1 MGKEPKYKE
10 IYHFF
15 RKQIREGEIKADE
28 PLPQE
33 PEIISMFGAS
43 HMTVNKAMTLLA
55 QQGYIRRVPG
65 YGTFACKDYKVAVQS
80 SQMQK
85 EGINQIIL
93 KTGMTP
99 RTELVSYKIRKGK
112 EIPEIAG
119 ILKTED
125 EQFIHEIIR
134 LKYGN
139 ERLICVTKAYLAQ
152 KLLPVVD
159 VTRLESSLDEYV
171 NDMGIHKTDG
181 YSELQACLPN
191 EDLVPFYGTD
201 HIALMHQRIMWNVDS
216 VPFELTDNYFDGEL
230 ITITNPRRME
240 ITPGRE
246 N

>member
-10 IYHFF
+10 IYHYF
-15 RKQIREGEIKADE
+15 RQQIREGKIKTDE

-33 PEIISMFGAS
+33 PDIISMFDAS

-55 QQGYIRRVPG
+55 QHGYIRRVPG
-65 YGTFACKDYKVAVQS
+65 YGTFACKDYSVAVRS
-80 SQMQK
+80 SQMLK
-85 EGINQIIL
+85 EGINQIII

-112 EIPEIAG
+112 EIPEIAK

-139 ERLICVTKAYLAQ
+139 ERLICVTKAYLSQ

-159 VTRLESSLDEYV
+159 VTRLENSLDEYV
-171 NDMGIHKTDG
+171 NDMGIQKTDG
-181 YSELQACLPN
+181 YSELKACLPD
-191 EDLVPFYGTD
+191 EELAGFYGTD
-201 HIALMHQRIMWNVDS
+201 HIALMHQRIMWNADNI
-216 VPFELTDNYFDGEL
+216 PFELTDNYFDGEL

-240 ITPGRE
+240 ITSGIE